1 LQVHGAKNRPHCC
14 DSESTQILALRP
26 NSFQAG
32 LAQDLGLI
40 PQELAPQADQG
51 LQQLLPASDLAVP
64 RKCQTCGGSGVLRL
78 SAMGFRT
85 CLDCAGQGLLPV
97 VPASSAFGPQPDMGQ
112 AIDQLVAS
120 TRPSR
125 SIPASERFRQE
136 WPL

>member
-1 LQVHGAKNRPHCC
+1 MVIRPT
-14 DSESTQILALRP
+14 SL
-26 NSFQAG
+26 QAG
-32 LAQDLGLI
+32 LAQDLDLI
-40 PQELAPQADQG
+40 PQELAPQADEG
-51 LQQLLPASDLAVP
+51 LQQLLPTADLAVP

-97 VPASSAFGPQPDMGQ
+97 VPASSAYGPQPDMGQ

-120 TRPSR
+120 TRQRR
-125 SIPASERFRQE
+125 SIPASERFMQD